1 MPKGTK
7 VAKCV
12 SKVMKNQNK
21 DKVAAIKICQ
31 TSTGQAYKTGKK
43 IKESTDTTATNNF
56 ISALC
61 DRDYSKAKNFLQEL
75 VDNKIKERISN
86 NLKET
91 SNE

>member
-7 VAKCV
+7 CV
-12 SKVMKNQNK
+12 NK
-21 DKVAAIKICQ
+21 P
-31 TSTGQAYKTGKK
+31 GKK
-43 IKESTDTTATNNF
+43 IKESTEVITTNNF
-56 ISALC
+56 ISAVC

-86 NLKET
+86 SFKET